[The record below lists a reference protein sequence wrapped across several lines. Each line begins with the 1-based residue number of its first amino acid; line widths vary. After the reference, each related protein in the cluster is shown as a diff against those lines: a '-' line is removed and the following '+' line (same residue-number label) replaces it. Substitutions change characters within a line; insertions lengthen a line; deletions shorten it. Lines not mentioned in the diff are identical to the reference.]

1 VCAIQSIHG
10 IGWEWRIG
18 GGDCTPNP
26 NVADLLQNLKITE
39 EEGAVL
45 EFSDDEDSEALA
57 PEVWALVGKVLSPVP
72 VKVSTVYS
80 AMRPVWGNPVG
91 LKM

>member
-1 VCAIQSIHG
+1 M
-10 IGWEWRIG
+10 
-18 GGDCTPNP
+18 
-26 NVADLLQNLKITE
+26 
-39 EEGAVL
+39 

-91 LKM
+91 LKMRAIGEKINNLFVVEFGCPRDMERIMAASPWMVGK